1 MGFSVREILVMYDR
15 GSSHN
20 FEHYAYKAPFN
31 APYAVG
37 EFQDFIPTF
46 KRKLVEHGQIEAPLF
61 NTSCRTMIP
70 VAVGKWGMFY
80 LKLRPMHVLTEIFVD
95 PENIDVSLYFGEDSL
110 IYAFYNNTRRPTF
123 NVSARIGE
131 DEEEVF
137 AKLKSDPKDE
147 LLYMLYVRKALARSS
162 RLNEEMLKAEAVMS
176 AEQLAQYAK
185 VGLQTIRN
193 MTSNGEIPFVK
204 SGRAVR
210 YRKDEVDEWMKAH
223 RVGRTKPLQRK
234 KA

>member
-95 PENIDVSLYFGEDSL
+95 PENIDVSLCFGEDSL

-162 RLNEEMLKAEAVMS
+162 RLNEEMLKAEAVMT

>member
-1 MGFSVREILVMYDR
+1 MSFSVREILVMYDR
-15 GSSHN
+15 GSSHD
-20 FEHYAYKAPFN
+20 FEHYAYKEPFD

-37 EFQDFIPTF
+37 EFQDFIPTY
-46 KRKLVEHGQIEAPLF
+46 KRKLVEHGKIEAPLF
-61 NTSCRTMIP
+61 NTAGRTMIP

-80 LKLRPMHVLTEIFVD
+80 FKLRPMHLLTEIFVD
-95 PENIDVSLYFGEDSL
+95 PENIDVSLYFDDDSL

-131 DEEEVF
+131 DVEEVF
-137 AKLKSDPKDE
+137 AKLKSDPKNE
-147 LLYMLYVRKALARSS
+147 LLYKLYVRKAFAKSS
-162 RLNEEMLKAEAVMS
+162 RLNEEMSKAESVMT
-176 AEQLAQYAK
+176 AEQLTQYAK

-193 MTSNGEIPFVK
+193 MTSNGKIPFVK
-204 SGRAVR
+204 FGRAVR

-223 RVGRTKPLQRK
+223 RVGRAKLLQRK

>member
-1 MGFSVREILVMYDR
+1 MGFSVREILVMNDR
-15 GSSHN
+15 GISHD
-20 FEHYAYKAPFN
+20 FEHYAYKEPFD

-37 EFQDFIPTF
+37 EFQDFIPAF

-61 NTSCRTMIP
+61 NKAARTMIP

-95 PENIDVSLYFGEDSL
+95 PENIDVSLYFDEDSL

-137 AKLKSDPKDE
+137 AKLKSDPKNE
-147 LLYMLYVRKALARSS
+147 LLYKLYVRKALAKSS
-162 RLNEEMLKAEAVMS
+162 RLNEEILKAETLMT
-176 AEQLAQYAK
+176 AEQLAKYAM

-193 MTSNGEIPFVK
+193 MTSKGEIPVAKF
-204 SGRAVR
+204 GRAVR
-210 YRKDEVDEWMKAH
+210 YRKDEIDEWMKAD
-223 RVGRTKPLQRK
+223 RVGRTKPFQRK